1 MISETRNASQ
11 KRLISGSDD
20 LSLPDP
26 SSGAAQESAEIP
38 HDLTDTNPG
47 KDSNP
52 DKDINPGKDTKAGL
66 EDVLRPGLSP
76 NVGIISQHDG
86 AHSSPAPSNGAQ
98 RASTIAES
106 ALAGNTANSTT
117 SLIPHKVDGSAPTM
131 LNRELQNSPEIL
143 PIPGPSGSVRFD
155 VPDNS
160 APIRRLSRLNVLQ
173 AGRRRS
179 RRQIRRGKS
188 LPGEI
193 LKVEKMLVRVD
204 STLQELPSDYNE
216 NDSLKTESRIVDK
229 WKEFIV
235 VCRETAQDNAD
246 FSIQMYK
253 TRVIPASEQTRY
265 PTRPSH
271 EILLVRKN
279 TNVNLYSSL
288 DKTLVIWVP
297 EKAGTKIFI
306 LRTRSYASAIEWYTF
321 MRSSLGWKRPSN
333 LEVAIPDLS
342 VTLSIQNPFE
352 EYEATRDTALAGEAN
367 DAAITKT
374 LEAENAVAGNIIQRC
389 MEMLSEVPEWADVL
403 ETWLQHEKM
412 GLAWKR
418 YDRLEWVHGANEQ
431 RMYGTI
437 AMQKSHELELRPK
450 QHYPTVVS
458 LPDGSN
464 MEEPPPL
471 EGFLV
476 RLTSQKGHVR
486 RYGKMFYKRLY
497 FSTQDQY
504 LCYCRPALASPPP
517 PPKLNFTKDS
527 KIPSV
532 RHIINHTPF
541 IFSVNPYPVSHGEI
555 EWLRHGTSEAKQKHD
570 MEAYKEAERKVQS
583 MLKAEGYINLSHIV
597 RIQNVH
603 RGITPADEN
612 VGQGPEV
619 NFHQNVPDSNL
630 DDGKTSQFDDH
641 KTLELVMKN
650 GLVIRLQAYDEA
662 TKQAWMDGLDKLV
675 RYWKARLAS
684 DMNVYKAIRRLNLER
699 LQIDEEMEALLG
711 QFAEKWEVTRA
722 EASPQLFNMC
732 GISCCRTITVS
743 RFDLEKP
750 VFLKL
755 IHPQMSG
762 TLYRKRTRHST
773 FLRCGVILC
782 HGQLLIF
789 HGAVRDR
796 TGKEIPHIQHDRQ
809 AAINLSNCYVY
820 SGLITESDLLYRNQT
835 FDSNH
840 PGHQALPKVYRE
852 DGWTSTDED
861 TMTCFVLWY
870 GLRKSLFRS
879 NRDDGGKTKQRL
891 RFVSRLGVPGRSMVF
906 KTRSRAERDHWV
918 LNLGLEIDRLQGVE
932 DIRVAT

>member
-1 MISETRNASQ
+1 MTIPNYSRRTATFSASVNVHHQSSITGHNGPSAGALFHASFPQPDDVDEDEDDENSPEKDLNVPPKERRSEVATTDQDPTNSARSLSKGNADDKLGVPTNKPHHNITAPSLPTIASETHNISQ
-11 KRLISGSDD
+11 KRLISGSNN
-20 LSLPDP
+20 LSSPDP
-26 SSGAAQESAEIP
+26 SSVAAQESAEIP
-38 HDLTDTNPG
+38 HDPT
-47 KDSNP
+47 
-52 DKDINPGKDTKAGL
+52 DINPGKDANLGKDAKAGL

-76 NVGIISQHDG
+76 NFGIISQHDG
-86 AHSSPAPSNGAQ
+86 APSAPTPSNEAQ

-131 LNRELQNSPEIL
+131 LDRELQVSPEIL

-155 VPDNS
+155 VPDKS
-160 APIRRLSRLNVLQ
+160 APVRRLSRLNVLQ
-173 AGRRRS
+173 ASRRRS
-179 RRQIRRGKS
+179 WRQIRRGKS

-193 LKVEKMLVRVD
+193 LKVEKMLVRVE

-216 NDSLKTESRIVDK
+216 NDSLKTESRTVDK

-235 VCRETAQDNAD
+235 VCRETTQDNAD
-246 FSIQMYK
+246 FSIQMYN

-265 PTRPSH
+265 STRPSH
-271 EILLVRKN
+271 EILLARKN

-297 EKAGTKIFI
+297 EKARTKIYI

-333 LEVAIPDLS
+333 LEVAVPDLS

-374 LEAENAVAGNIIQRC
+374 LEAENAVAGKIIQRC
-389 MEMLSEVPEWADVL
+389 MEMLSEVPEWTDVL

-458 LPDGSN
+458 LLDGSHV
-464 MEEPPPL
+464 EEPPPL

-517 PPKLNFTKDS
+517 PPKLSFTKDS

-532 RHIINHTPF
+532 RHIINHTPV
-541 IFSVNPYPVSHGEI
+541 IFSVNPYPVSQDEI
-555 EWLRHGTSEAKQKHD
+555 EWLRQGTSETKQKHD
-570 MEAYKEAERKVQS
+570 MEAYKEAERKIQS

-630 DDGKTSQFDDH
+630 DDGKTTQFDDH

-662 TKQAWMDGLDKLV
+662 TKKAWIDGLDKLV

-711 QFAEKWEVTRA
+711 QFAEKWEVKRA

-743 RFDLEKP
+743 RLDPRKTSCSQADPPPDVRNPVSKTNKTFD
-750 VFLKL
+750 FLA
-755 IHPQMSG
+755 
-762 TLYRKRTRHST
+762 
-773 FLRCGVILC
+773 LRCDTLSW
-782 HGQLLIF
+782 
-789 HGAVRDR
+789 
-796 TGKEIPHIQHDRQ
+796 T
-809 AAINLSNCYVY
+809 AINIPWRSARPHWE
-820 SGLITESDLLYRNQT
+820 G
-835 FDSNH
+835 DSSH
-840 PGHQALPKVYRE
+840 PA
-852 DGWTSTDED
+852 
-861 TMTCFVLWY
+861 
-870 GLRKSLFRS
+870 
-879 NRDDGGKTKQRL
+879 
-891 RFVSRLGVPGRSMVF
+891 
-906 KTRSRAERDHWV
+906 
-918 LNLGLEIDRLQGVE
+918 
-932 DIRVAT
+932 